1 MSSENHLVHPDN
13 PVDTEKLQPEVLQ
26 PGAVSVRG
34 VSKLYDRMLRLNP
47 RVLSPW
53 YEMKNPRRPVQALN
67 DLDLEVAPGEAL
79 GIIGENGAGK
89 STLLKILAGVT
100 APSTGTARVGGRI
113 VSMIELGL
121 GFEPELTGEENL
133 RITAGILGL
142 TPAETRELTP
152 AIIEFSDL
160 ADAMDQPMKR
170 YSSGM
175 QARLGFAVATH
186 VPADILL
193 VDEVLAVGDL
203 EFQIQCIDLIVK
215 RLKKGTTLVFVTH
228 EMWLMEAVCT
238 RTVTLQSG
246 RVVDDGPT
254 SDVIHRYLYPFPG
267 NLQQSERPRARLQ
280 SFNLA
285 QPELAPGADVDIE
298 ATIEV
303 DDPAPDLS
311 FSLEMNFV
319 TIAPDLV
326 IGRGTTRAPA
336 EVLQPGR
343 HHLTGK
349 IQGLPLDSGH
359 NSIRM
364 ALIDRGDHRVL
375 DQASTDLWIRG
386 AVSRSRPQLM
396 AHVEW
401 SCAEVPDVPDEERV
415 AAATRADQNVIVAE
429 GLGKRFR
436 TRSTR
441 TGIRDVLPRRRRFRP
456 DDVIALEDVTFRCG
470 RSESIGV
477 IGPNGAGKSTLLR
490 VLAGVT
496 GPTAGTLSTH
506 GRVVSMLDL
515 GIGFHEDLTGRENL
529 WITCR
534 ALGLSAQETAEI
546 EQVIVDFSDL
556 GDVVESRVRHYS
568 TGMLARLGMALALHT
583 KPDVL
588 LIDEVLAVGDEEFRR
603 KAIDRVALLR
613 QTGTTVMLISH
624 DWDLIAQVCERAIHI
639 VEGHLR
645 DDGSASDVIHR
656 AGGTGETGGVQQLT
670 GAVRLERLVMPHRHA
685 EFGGDVSVSGTII
698 VVEPSPHVRLELNYH
713 VKGPFDHPG
722 TLDLEDNQVRTVFR
736 RVVEP
741 APSLL
746 TKPGRYD
753 FAATIHGHH
762 FRGQFYVVL
771 TAIDERDG
779 TVISRS
785 WTAITVGGRITEE
798 RPWLDLNATWRV
810 GDAPAEPEPVGAG

>member
-1 MSSENHLVHPDN
+1 MSSDHYSVGPHPAAESE
-13 PVDTEKLQPEVLQ
+13 PLE
-26 PGAVSVRG
+26 PGAISVRG
-34 VSKLYDRMLRLNP
+34 VTKVYDRALQLSP

-53 YEMKNPRRPVQALN
+53 YELKNPQQPVRAL
-67 DLDLEVAPGEAL
+67 DGIDLEIAPGEAL

-89 STLLKILAGVT
+89 STLLKLLAGVT
-100 APSTGTARVGGRI
+100 APTSGSARVGGRL

-121 GFEPELTGEENL
+121 GFEPELTGAENL
-133 RITAGILGL
+133 RISAGILGL

-152 AIIEFSDL
+152 TIVEFADL
-160 ADAMDQPMKR
+160 ADAMDQPLKR

-175 QARLGFAVATH
+175 QARLGFSIATH

-203 EFQIQCIDLIVK
+203 EFQIQCIDLIVN

-228 EMWLMEAVCT
+228 EMWTVDAVCSRAIT
-238 RTVTLQSG
+238 INSG

-267 NLQQSERPRARLQ
+267 NLRQSERPRARLQ
-280 SFNLA
+280 SFTLTPA
-285 QPELAPGADVDIE
+285 ELEPGEDVELE

-311 FSLEMNFV
+311 LSLEMNFV

-326 IGRGTTRAPA
+326 IGRGTSRAPKEA
-336 EVLQPGR
+336 LTPGR
-343 HHLTGK
+343 HRLTGK
-349 IQGLPLDSGH
+349 IRDLPLDSGH
-359 NSIRM
+359 QSIRM

-386 AVSRSRPQLM
+386 ALSRSRPQLM

-401 SCAEVPDVPDEERV
+401 TCEEVPEVAEEERAAV
-415 AAATRADQNVIVAE
+415 AARTDQDLIVAQ

-441 TGIRDVLPRRRRFRP
+441 TGIHDVMPHERRPRP
-456 DDVIALEDVTFRCG
+456 DDIIALDDVSFRCG

-496 GPTAGTLSTH
+496 GTTAGTLDIH

-515 GIGFHEDLTGRENL
+515 GIGFHKDLTGRENL

-534 ALGLSAQETAEI
+534 ALGLSPAEI
-546 EQVIVDFSDL
+546 NEVEGTMIDFSGL
-556 GDVVESRVRHYS
+556 GDTVESRVRHYS
-568 TGMLARLGMALALHT
+568 TGMLARLGLALALHA
-583 KPDVL
+583 KPDIL
-588 LIDEVLAVGDEEFRR
+588 LIDEVLAVGDEEYRR
-603 KAIDRVALLR
+603 RAIDRVAELR
-613 QTGTTVMLISH
+613 QSGTTIMLVSH
-624 DWDLIAQVCERAIHI
+624 DWELIAQVCERAIHI
-639 VEGHLR
+639 VEGRLH

-670 GAVRLERLVMPHRHA
+670 GAVRLEPLVMPHRHV
-685 EFGGDVSVSGTII
+685 EFGGDVAVAGAI
-698 VVEPSPHVRLELNYH
+698 VVAEPSPHVRLELNYH

-722 TLDLEDNQVRTVFR
+722 TLDLEDTQVRTVFR

-746 TKPGRYD
+746 AKPGRYD
-753 FAATIHGHH
+753 FNAIIRAHH

-771 TAIDERDG
+771 VAVDERDG

-785 WTAITVGGRITEE
+785 WTAITVGGRVTEE
-798 RPWLDLNATWRV
+798 QPWLDLKAHWRV
-810 GDAPAEPEPVGAG
+810 ADSTADPEPVGAG